1 MDGLTIRNSTQADLA
16 GIEAMYPLAFPG
28 EDLLP
33 LVRSL
38 LTDTGAVVS
47 LVAEINAEIVGNII
61 FTRGQVG
68 DTPVGLLAPLAVTPA
83 RHQQGL
89 GSQLIRDGLRAMR
102 ETGVDIVC
110 VLGDPAYY
118 GRFGFTAE
126 GNIKPPYTLPDEW
139 RSAWQS
145 LCLDDSARAAS
156 GQLEL
161 PAQWLHPELWLP

>member
-1 MDGLTIRNSTQADLA
+1 MDGLSIRNSTHADVA
-16 GIEAMYPLAFPG
+16 GIEAMYPLAFPD

-33 LVRSL
+33 VVRSL
-38 LTDTGAVVS
+38 LPETQAVVS

-83 RHQQGL
+83 RHKQGL

-102 ETGVDIVC
+102 EAGVNIVC

-126 GNIKPPYTLPDEW
+126 GDIKPPYTLPDEW
-139 RSAWQS
+139 QTAWQS
-145 LCLDDSARAAS
+145 LRLDDSGAAAS